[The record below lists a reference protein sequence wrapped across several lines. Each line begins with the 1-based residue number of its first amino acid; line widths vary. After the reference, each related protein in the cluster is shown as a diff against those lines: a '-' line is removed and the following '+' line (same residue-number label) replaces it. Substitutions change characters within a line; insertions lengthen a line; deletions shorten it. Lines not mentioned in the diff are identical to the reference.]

1 MIIRLN
7 HRFGIVTGSK
17 HSYMTLLLNPTLNLV
32 KNLSDDLKLTHRVC
46 VSTVELRAHTNTR
59 MHICEQ
65 AGVLISVQHNLS
77 FALQDLRKDD
87 LDLTG
92 A

>member
-1 MIIRLN
+1 M
-7 HRFGIVTGSK
+7 V
-17 HSYMTLLLNPTLNLV
+17 LLSNPTLDLI
-32 KNLSDDLKLTHRVC
+32 KNFSDDLKLTHRVR
-46 VSTVELRAHTNTR
+46 VSPVKLHARKNTC

-65 AGVLISVQHNLS
+65 AGVLISVHHNVS
-77 FALQDLRKDD
+77 FALQDLSKND